1 MKRIVAAFL
10 VGIFSF
16 FLFACVTRDTN
27 KMDRARNENRK
38 AQREMDRA
46 FNK

>member
-1 MKRIVAAFL
+1 MKKIVAAFL

-16 FLFACVTRDTN
+16 SLFACVTRDTN
-27 KMDRARNENRK
+27 KINRARNENRR

-46 FNK
+46 FKK